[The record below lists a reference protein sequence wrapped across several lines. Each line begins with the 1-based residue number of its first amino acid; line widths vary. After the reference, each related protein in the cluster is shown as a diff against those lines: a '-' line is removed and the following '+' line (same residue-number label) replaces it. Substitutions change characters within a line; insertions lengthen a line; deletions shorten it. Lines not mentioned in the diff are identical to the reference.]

1 MDLSTYC
8 PSYELSRA
16 MSTYPDYLSH
26 ARLKDKKPIEVKKVG
41 RVSMVKL
48 TKEFVELAQQGME
61 PYRLTEDDDETD
73 FEAVIDFYGIKIGFW
88 K

>member
-1 MDLSTYC
+1 
-8 PSYELSRA
+8 
-16 MSTYPDYLSH
+16 
-26 ARLKDKKPIEVKKVG
+26 
-41 RVSMVKL
+41 MVKL